1 MIGDYRTIIF
11 VDGHS
16 IKTTNTKSVKL
27 VAGSANQSGYRDASG
42 KDARFDTIPSFVQ
55 LDGNNIVAVDQG
67 NHCLR
72 LITLD
77 GKVTKRYSGV
87 CTEAGRNRDR
97 KYQKPTSVIIDN
109 QRFGRMLLLIDQDND
124 AIIQINTKS
133 KTSNIFYQFSKSWGM
148 KPYMMTQ
155 HSRSGDLYITTNS
168 LMIVK
173 VTYKSKNKL
182 QYISGG
188 RKGFL
193 DGSFH
198 DGHHQKPTGILLIN
212 RGNTILVADELNGSI
227 RVLDL
232 CTNTTRSICSDDNGL
247 FNGAFEDVCGLN
259 YPHSFVVNGT
269 DLLIGEAKRITKI
282 KGQ

>member
-1 MIGDYRTIIF
+1 
-11 VDGHS
+11 
-16 IKTTNTKSVKL
+16 
-27 VAGSANQSGYRDASG
+27 
-42 KDARFDTIPSFVQ
+42 
-55 LDGNNIVAVDQG
+55 
-67 NHCLR
+67 
-72 LITLD
+72 
-77 GKVTKRYSGV
+77 
-87 CTEAGRNRDR
+87 
-97 KYQKPTSVIIDN
+97 
-109 QRFGRMLLLIDQDND
+109 
-124 AIIQINTKS
+124 
-133 KTSNIFYQFSKSWGM
+133 
-148 KPYMMTQ
+148 
-155 HSRSGDLYITTNS
+155 
-168 LMIVK
+168 MIVK

-247 FNGAFEDVCGLN
+247 FNGELEDVCGLN

-269 DLLIGEAKRITKI
+269 DLLIGEAKRISKI